1 MPRGHGVKQLC
12 SHAAGRKNDDDTGN
26 LQGDPKQ
33 KMAKRIL
40 NRLDA
45 GAEE

>member
-1 MPRGHGVKQLC
+1 MPRGLGVKQLC
-12 SHAAGRKNDDDTGN
+12 SHAAGWEDDHDTGN

-33 KMAKRIL
+33 KTAKRIL